1 MLKPSGLSLLA
12 IFLLCA
18 FAACAQMRIV
28 SLGVYS
34 GITST
39 YTWDEGINIDPRY
52 KPRYDVKTA
61 PFGICFGQDFDGFGY
76 LLTPGLVNIG
86 QNYHMV
92 NIVGGHEGTRKI
104 NLSYATFPI
113 ALKFHLIDLIF
124 LKTSFIMGASPSFL
138 LKGKEELTHNNAK
151 FYFPAAVYPYLP
163 SDYTVQYDG
172 VIAPDMKKFAMLD
185 KEDFKTLQTFGF
197 IGIVSD
203 WYLSNAWK
211 VSFDIRAQYSFQDN
225 RSLDYLERL
234 ENYEQ
239 IYDVPGKRRD
249 IVLNFAIGVSRYI
262 EFEKKQQQE
271 KASRKGTK
279 PFKGTKYPWPG
290 PRKSRPRN

>member
-1 MLKPSGLSLLA
+1 
-12 IFLLCA
+12 
-18 FAACAQMRIV
+18 
-28 SLGVYS
+28 
-34 GITST
+34 
-39 YTWDEGINIDPRY
+39 
-52 KPRYDVKTA
+52 
-61 PFGICFGQDFDGFGY
+61 
-76 LLTPGLVNIG
+76 
-86 QNYHMV
+86 
-92 NIVGGHEGTRKI
+92 
-104 NLSYATFPI
+104 
-113 ALKFHLIDLIF
+113 
-124 LKTSFIMGASPSFL
+124 MGASPSFL